1 MTAGL
6 DPPVGDKT
14 RHQPV
19 RVPKESL
26 LKSHHS
32 YIDPSVKKLKLV
44 NQKCLRKVNTSGY
57 CDSGSDE
64 EDSNNGQTAQE
75 GFTRRTRA
83 GRMLRNRRYRFVSSL
98 CVSIKPTNVL

>member
-14 RHQPV
+14 RHQPT

-26 LKSHHS
+26 IKNHHS
-32 YIDPSVKKLKLV
+32 HIDSSVKKLKLG
-44 NQKCLRKVNTSGY
+44 NQKGLRKVNTSGY

-64 EDSNNGQTAQE
+64 DDNNNGQTTQE

-83 GRMLRNRRYRFVSSL
+83 GRMLRNRRYRYVYSSDPQL
-98 CVSIKPTNVL
+98 K